1 MWSAPPE
8 DLRLN
13 HGEIH
18 VWRADLTATETGSL
32 LDARERERAARFHSA
47 RDRIRL
53 NAAHSAL
60 RRILA
65 LYLRCS
71 PEALRFTH
79 TELGK
84 PWIEGPIRFSM
95 SHSGDVALYAIAHGE
110 VGVDVEQVREG
121 IDVIHIAER
130 FLPVEEARELRV
142 LSKNPGDTPVRGR
155 KPNALRDQPGVS
167 PDSFGVS
174 PNTLTGAFF
183 RLWTRREAYLK
194 ARGIGIRGVGEAIG
208 PGWFIAELDPGPGYA
223 GAVAIEAPEARVLT
237 WECRAG

>member
-8 DLRLN
+8 ELRLN
-13 HGEIH
+13 HDEIH
-18 VWRADLTATETGSL
+18 VWRAGLTATETGAL
-32 LDARERERAARFHSA
+32 LDERERERAARFHSA
-47 RDRIRL
+47 RDRIRFI
-53 NAAHSAL
+53 AAHSAL

-65 LYLRCS
+65 LYLRCP

-95 SHSGDVALYAIAHGE
+95 SHSGDVALYAIARGE

-121 IDVIHIAER
+121 IDVRGIAAR
-130 FLPVEEARELRV
+130 FLPAEEVREIE
-142 LSKNPGDTPVRGR
+142 
-155 KPNALRDQPGVS
+155 
-167 PDSFGVS
+167 DSS
-174 PNTLTGAFF
+174 TAFF

-194 ARGIGIRGVGEAIG
+194 ARGIGIRGVGESIG
-208 PGWFIAELDPGPGYA
+208 PGWFLAELDPGPGYA